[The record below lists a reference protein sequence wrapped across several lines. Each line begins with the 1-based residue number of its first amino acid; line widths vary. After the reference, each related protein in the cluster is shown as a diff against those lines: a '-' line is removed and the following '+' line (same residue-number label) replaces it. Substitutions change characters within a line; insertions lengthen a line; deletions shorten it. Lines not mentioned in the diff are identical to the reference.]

1 MTPSG
6 TLSESRAAPGRSC
19 DSWEGSHKCSKSC
32 YSHRQFLAGGIEGMR
47 RYWWGTV
54 VLALAAACSSKPA
67 AIEVSPRPVKIFGL
81 QRIQRLTGRLVDKK
95 GRPLAAG
102 GLQWSS
108 SKSSVVTVDGS
119 GKLQAKGEGKAVV
132 TATFEKLSVQVP
144 VEVVDVNAIDIAP
157 ASAHLVCPAGTTI
170 VVTGNVKKSS
180 GKPISAAVTW
190 TSSKPAVA
198 TISADGVVTSVG
210 PGTATIIGRIGDV
223 QGASEVIVTVG
234 EIARLEIHPTT
245 ALVRVGDSQ
254 RFEIV
259 AYAPSGQAYDAC
271 AAIFRSS
278 DPSVAT
284 VDAGGAASGIAPGTA
299 TIKASVAGVPTEA
312 TLLVN

>member
-1 MTPSG
+1 
-6 TLSESRAAPGRSC
+6 
-19 DSWEGSHKCSKSC
+19 
-32 YSHRQFLAGGIEGMR
+32 MR
-47 RYWWGTV
+47 RYLWGTV

-108 SKSSVVTVDGS
+108 SKSDVVTVDGS
-119 GKLQAKGEGKAVV
+119 GKLQAKGAGTAVV

-144 VEVVDVNAIDIAP
+144 VEVVDVNTIDLAP
-157 ASAHLVCPAGTTI
+157 NSANLVGPAGSTI
-170 VVTGNVKKSS
+170 AVTAAVKNSS
-180 GKPISAAVTW
+180 GKPILRPVTW
-190 TSSKPAVA
+190 TSSKSAVA
-198 TISADGVVTSVG
+198 KISADGVVTSVG
-210 PGTATIIGRIGDV
+210 SGTATIVARIGDV

-234 EIARLEIHPTT
+234 DIVRLEIHPTT

-259 AYAPSGQAYDAC
+259 AYAPSGKAYEAC
-271 AAIFRSS
+271 AAIFSSS
-278 DPSVAT
+278 DPAVAT

-299 TIKASVAGVPTEA
+299 TIKASVAGVTTEA

>member
-1 MTPSG
+1 
-6 TLSESRAAPGRSC
+6 
-19 DSWEGSHKCSKSC
+19 
-32 YSHRQFLAGGIEGMR
+32 MR
-47 RYWWGTV
+47 RFLWGTV

-67 AIEVSPRPVKIFGL
+67 AIEVSPRPVKIYGL
-81 QRIQRLTGRLVDKK
+81 QRVQRLTGRIVDRK

-102 GLQWSS
+102 SLQWSS
-108 SKSSVVTVDGS
+108 SRNEVVTVDGS
-119 GKLQAKGEGKAVV
+119 GKLQAKGAGTAVV

-144 VEVVDVNAIDIAP
+144 VEVVDVNTIDIAP
-157 ASAHLVCPAGTTI
+157 TSAHLVGPAGSTI
-170 VVTGNVKKSS
+170 TVTAAVKNSS
-180 GKPISAAVTW
+180 GKPTSRPVTW

-198 TISADGVVTSVG
+198 KISADGVVTSVG
-210 PGTATIIGRIGDV
+210 PGTTTIVGRIGDV

-234 EIARLEIHPTT
+234 DIARLEIHPTT

-259 AYAPSGQAYDAC
+259 AYAPSGKAYDAC
-271 AAIFRSS
+271 AAVFRSS
-278 DPSVAT
+278 DPAVAT

-299 TIKASVAGVPTEA
+299 TIRASVAGVTTEA

>member
-1 MTPSG
+1 
-6 TLSESRAAPGRSC
+6 
-19 DSWEGSHKCSKSC
+19 
-32 YSHRQFLAGGIEGMR
+32 MR
-47 RYWWGTV
+47 RYLWGTV

-95 GRPLAAG
+95 GRTLPAG
-102 GLQWSS
+102 SLRWSS
-108 SKSSVVTVDGS
+108 SKNDVVTVDGS
-119 GKLQAKGEGKAVV
+119 GKLQAKGAGTAVV

-144 VEVVDVNAIDIAP
+144 VEVVDVNTIEVSP
-157 ASAHLVCPAGTTI
+157 ASAHLVGPAGSTI
-170 VVTGNVKKSS
+170 TVTAAVKNSS
-180 GKPISAAVTW
+180 GKPILPPVTW

-198 TISADGVVTSVG
+198 KISADGVVTSVG
-210 PGTATIIGRIGDV
+210 PGTTMIVGRIGEV
-223 QGASEVIVTVG
+223 QGASEVIITVG
-234 EIARLEIHPTT
+234 DVARLEIHPTT

-259 AYAPSGQAYDAC
+259 AFAPSGKAYESC
-271 AAIFRSS
+271 AAVFSS
-278 DPSVAT
+278 SNPAVAT

-299 TIKASVAGVPTEA
+299 TIKASVAGVTTEA

>member
-1 MTPSG
+1 
-6 TLSESRAAPGRSC
+6 
-19 DSWEGSHKCSKSC
+19 
-32 YSHRQFLAGGIEGMR
+32 MR
-47 RYWWGTV
+47 RYLWGIV
-54 VLALAAACSSKPA
+54 VLAIAAACSSKPA
-67 AIEVSPRPVKIFGL
+67 AIEVSPRPVKIYGL
-81 QRIQRLTGRLVDKK
+81 QRVQRLTGRLVDKK

-102 GLQWSS
+102 SLQWSS
-108 SKSSVVTVDGS
+108 SKNEVVTVDGS
-119 GKLQAKGEGKAVV
+119 GKLQSKGEGRAVV

-144 VEVVDVNAIDIAP
+144 VEVVDVKTIDIAP
-157 ASAHLVCPAGTTI
+157 TSAHLVGPAGTTI
-170 VVTGNVKKSS
+170 VVTAVVKNSS
-180 GKPISAAVTW
+180 GKPISRTITW

-210 PGTATIIGRIGDV
+210 PGTTTIIGRIGEV

-234 EIARLEIHPTT
+234 DIARLEIHPTT

-259 AYAPSGQAYDAC
+259 AYAPSGKAYEAC
-271 AAIFRSS
+271 AAVFRSS
-278 DPSVAT
+278 DPAVAT

-299 TIKASVAGVPTEA
+299 TIKASVAGITTEA